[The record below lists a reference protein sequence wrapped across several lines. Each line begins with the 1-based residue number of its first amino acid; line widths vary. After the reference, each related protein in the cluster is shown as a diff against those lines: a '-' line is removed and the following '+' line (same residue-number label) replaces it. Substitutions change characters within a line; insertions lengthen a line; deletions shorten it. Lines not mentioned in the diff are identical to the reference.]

1 MAIAPLTSG
10 VAHKRNCKLPLRLY
24 IMRHGETEWSRSGQ
38 YTGRTDIPLT
48 ARGKYAA
55 RQLGLRLR
63 GITFAHVLSS
73 PLQRAQQTCAQAA
86 LGLTPQIE
94 PDLTEWDNGDDEGHT
109 PADILKSRP
118 GWNLFRDG
126 APNGETP
133 AQISAR
139 ADRLIAQLHAL
150 DGNVALFS
158 HGHFARVLAARWI
171 GLSVEQSEHL
181 LLNTASFGILS
192 YEHDCGDERAIALW
206 NFPASEMFGLHPSQ
220 DFGDIRPMKQRA
232 IERWENE
239 GGEIPHGQKN
249 QVAREM
255 ELHTGVE
262 S

>member
-1 MAIAPLTSG
+1 MMARAPLTSG
-10 VAHKRNCKLPLRLY
+10 VAHKQNCKLPLRLY
-24 IMRHGETEWSRSGQ
+24 LMRHGETEWSRSGQ

-48 ARGKYAA
+48 ARGEYAA

-133 AQISAR
+133 PQISAR
-139 ADRLIAQLHAL
+139 ADRLT
-150 DGNVALFS
+150 VREPF
-158 HGHFARVLAARWI
+158 
-171 GLSVEQSEHL
+171 
-181 LLNTASFGILS
+181 FGIESLS
-192 YEHDCGDERAIALW
+192 YDSPVRLFELACVGCPRICGRVRHFHSLHSER
-206 NFPASEMFGLHPSQ
+206 
-220 DFGDIRPMKQRA
+220 
-232 IERWENE
+232 
-239 GGEIPHGQKN
+239 
-249 QVAREM
+249 
-255 ELHTGVE
+255 
-262 S
+262 